1 MAGGLRYE
9 VHRMPP
15 GMRDKVVSQVL
26 AKVSAG
32 RADADPRGSTDE
44 EEDPCMSCLRWDE
57 CMGVAWGMECPFD

>member
-1 MAGGLRYE
+1 MGGLRFE

-32 RADADPRGSTDE
+32 SIDADPVGCDDE
-44 EEDPCMSCLRWDE
+44 QEDPCMTCLRWDE
-57 CMGVAWGMECPFD
+57 CNGVAKGMECPF

>member
-1 MAGGLRYE
+1 MGGLRYE

-32 RADADPRGSTDE
+32 MPDTDQSGCADEKE
-44 EEDPCMSCLRWDE
+44 EPCMTCLRWDE
-57 CMGVAWGMECPFD
+57 CNGVAKGKECPFG